1 MSRRKIVMV
10 AVVVAAAAGAGLL
23 LWRGEGWT
31 GVFLLVALV
40 TVVLLQ
46 LDARR
51 RLSDLA
57 ADVRRNRAELRTLAA
72 RVANQ
77 ESARTELTRQL
88 TRTTRTVGQLREEIS
103 AVDQHL
109 GELDATIRSTTPPPT
124 PRA

>member
-1 MSRRKIVMV
+1 MSRRQIVMV

-124 PRA
+124 PRT